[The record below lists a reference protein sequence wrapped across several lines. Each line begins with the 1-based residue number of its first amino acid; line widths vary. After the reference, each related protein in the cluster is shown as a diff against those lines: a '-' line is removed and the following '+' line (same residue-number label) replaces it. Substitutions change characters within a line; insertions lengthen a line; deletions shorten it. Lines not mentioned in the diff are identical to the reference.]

1 MIPLA
6 QIDPGPWTQFGPIG
20 AVVIGLITVVYL
32 FLKFLGKH
40 IDANTL
46 AQQEVAKMLG
56 QFTHALQENTRV
68 LERLFNRSGST

>member
-1 MIPLA
+1 MLFA

-20 AVVIGLITVVYL
+20 AVVLGLLATVYL

-46 AQQEVAKMLG
+46 AQQLVAKALYE
-56 QFTHALQENTRV
+56 FTATLSETNRK
-68 LERLFNRSGST
+68 LDRLLDRSQR